1 MLLPGAGGVVF
12 NNFPLIVEKS
22 GQKMPDEINLPR
34 WVIRR
39 YVVAK
44 DKKIDRF
51 ETLPEAT
58 THRQKHGGEVREL
71 VFRLS
76 EVRTISQRDR
86 RMGKG

>member
-1 MLLPGAGGVVF
+1 
-12 NNFPLIVEKS
+12 
-22 GQKMPDEINLPR
+22 MPDEINLPR

-39 YVVAK
+39 WVVVK
-44 DKKIDRF
+44 DGKVDRF
-51 ETLPEAT
+51 ETLPKAT
-58 THRQKHGGEVREL
+58 AHRQKHGGEIREL